1 MAKDLENMSH
11 AELQAFVEKAQ
22 QRMVQLQ
29 RSRRSEIRNKVNNL
43 LKAEGFTF
51 DELYGSGGGK
61 RASTESAVKTK
72 IAVKPKYRDPADAS
86 QTWTGRG
93 KRPRWFQ
100 AALTAGKKETDLLIG

>member
-1 MAKDLENMSH
+1 MSKDLENMSH
-11 AELQAFVEKAQ
+11 AELQAVVEKAQ

-29 RSRRSEIRNKVNNL
+29 RSRRSEIRNKVNDL

-51 DELYGSGGGK
+51 DELYGSPGGK
-61 RASTESAVKTK
+61 RTPAESTGKARMT
-72 IAVKPKYRDPADAS
+72 VKPKYRDPADAS

-100 AALTAGKKETDLLIG
+100 AALTAGKKESDLLIG

>member
-11 AELQAFVEKAQ
+11 AELQATVEKAQ
-22 QRMVQLQ
+22 QRMIQLQ
-29 RSRRSEIRNKVNNL
+29 RSRRSEIRTKVNNL
-43 LKAEGFTF
+43 LKSEGFTF

-61 RASTESAVKTK
+61 RTGSDPAAKPK
-72 IAVKPKYRDPADAS
+72 IAVKPKYCNPADAT

-100 AALTAGKKETDLLIG
+100 AALTAGRKDTDLLIA

>member
-1 MAKDLENMSH
+1 MSKDLENMNHS
-11 AELQAFVEKAQ
+11 ELQSFVEKAQ

-51 DELYGSGGGK
+51 DELYGSAGGK
-61 RASTESAVKTK
+61 RVATDAGTKAK
-72 IAVKPKYRDPADAS
+72 IAVKPKYCNPADAS

-100 AALTAGKKETDLLIG
+100 AALTAGKKDTDLLIG

>member
-1 MAKDLENMSH
+1 MANDLENMSH
-11 AELQAFVEKAQ
+11 AELQAIVEKAQ
-22 QRMVQLQ
+22 QRIVQLQ

-51 DELYGSGGGK
+51 DELYGSAGK
-61 RASTESAVKTK
+61 RSATDSSAKVKTT
-72 IAVKPKYRDPADAS
+72 VKPKYRNPADAT

-100 AALTAGKKETDLLIG
+100 AALTAGKKESDLLV

>member
-1 MAKDLENMSH
+1 MSKELENMSH

-22 QRMVQLQ
+22 QRMVELQ

-61 RASTESAVKTK
+61 RAALDSGAKAK
-72 IAVKPKYRDPADAS
+72 IAVKPKYRNPADAT

-100 AALTAGKKETDLLIG
+100 AALTAGKQDSDLLIA

>member
-1 MAKDLENMSH
+1 MSKELENMSH
-11 AELQAFVEKAQ
+11 AELQAMVEKAQ

-29 RSRRSEIRNKVNNL
+29 RSRRSEIRNKVNDL

-51 DELYGSGGGK
+51 DELYGSPATK
-61 RASTESAVKTK
+61 RAVADSTGKTR
-72 IAVKPKYRDPADAS
+72 IAVKPKYRDPADGS

-100 AALTAGKKETDLLIG
+100 AALNAGKKESDLLIG